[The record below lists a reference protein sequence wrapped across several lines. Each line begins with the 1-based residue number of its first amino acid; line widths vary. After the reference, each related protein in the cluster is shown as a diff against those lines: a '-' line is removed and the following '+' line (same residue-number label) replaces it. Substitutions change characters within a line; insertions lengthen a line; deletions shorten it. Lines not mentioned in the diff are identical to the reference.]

1 MDRFSPHTPSQNQRN
16 SMSAV
21 DMNQISPPSDCST
34 SRTTSRHEERL
45 QSRKSKGRPI
55 SARYQTSGPESL
67 PLPYTPPVPSFYP
80 PAVPLQPSFS
90 LPSPITP
97 TTTHNPHSVSNSS
110 DPKEYRPRFKKPAL
124 TEKQKVAR
132 ILDVAFDE
140 LNYGT
145 LGDLLYA
152 LVPPIP
158 VSSSHHFGK
167 RHKNRLKAFLQGR
180 CIVKPVTICE
190 NMADHRYG
198 SPTYKSTHVHE
209 RNLSFSNSPPLELR
223 YARPAITSW
232 ATRRVGD
239 RVHKEI
245 GLLTVSDKST
255 SDTSVKARL
264 AASAKERSKEKGVV
278 TISRDDMLKFRV
290 QDRVQVFKKRA
301 PLAWYLTERMAGPEE
316 KGRVI
321 VRKQRPHPMA
331 QFAAISSFVI
341 ARNKFANGYFAV
353 QAGVWHIA
361 CKSHIDVKRLYCR
374 MGGSVADVTART
386 ALRTLADDALAG
398 LRTEVETANRNGRVT
413 RRWVIDNTQRHSAVH
428 EGGMARESRL
438 ITGTAGTA
446 ILLDDVASN
455 AFDLADYTARVLKN
469 ERRTLTTLELYESID
484 WTHIHGIQALHALR
498 TLCHFT
504 PCLNP
509 MLKLISERFRSRED
523 GYAIHRMRDGRKT
536 AVQPLGTNSEKEM
549 ETSGMIQCLDD
560 FFKQSGAK
568 PEYASKLISWVSGD
582 GGSVMAMDRAKKYR
596 ALMYEP
602 SKPSTTDYNT
612 LHHLLPTMEIWHAQA
627 TCQNTIAENHY
638 GPAASSDPSALS
650 RSANAAK
657 FKRPTNFRDSSNYY
671 NLSRSMGTFWD
682 ALILDCWRIELG
694 LDSHREIIPHFER
707 LQKENKLPTFPDL
720 LEKAK
725 TLTSRYASLDAY
737 EQALSADA
745 NESAPE
751 THKFPSCTRSPSS
764 PSVTETSLASQP
776 TEDDSTNE
784 MEIEQDDLE
793 NSENIPNR
801 TPEEEGKK
809 AEIPKEEPGFTG
821 DRVLANLILFQ
832 LEYSW
837 WIEAA
842 YAVSEGDIGRAFE
855 VIKIWLFMF
864 AGSSNSNYRD
874 LLLEMWC
881 LFKYEAS
888 QELKDAIW
896 NNWLVNLTGELG
908 KWIPADLMQEHYNRW
923 LEDHVEKSGLSFDDP
938 FLRQTIS
945 PNVDFFLI
953 LKKEFELAFDLHKRS
968 HSHTSPHL
976 RDEFKALLQLYDD
989 EEVHSFIQGRSHGH
1003 IAINLFNR
1011 GFERFDGGVLD
1022 DLLSKHTL
1030 RVEVLE
1036 KIDAIRKRVQVGSLD
1051 SGNTTAQL
1059 QPQPQPPFT
1068 SESVVPQQ
1076 QSTSPPTFIPPS
1088 RSPSPSYTS
1097 VDSPDES
1104 IGEAT
1109 SSSGDELQDDEVV
1122 INEDSSRLNP
1132 GPETI
1137 PEIDIASGQLVS
1149 DWMDDEELEREFER
1163 SNAEEMEEESG
1174 TFTEDEEVEVSDGND
1189 SDDNE

>member
-353 QAGVWHIA
+353 QAGVMPLTWRI
-361 CKSHIDVKRLYCR
+361 IQLVFLR
-374 MGGSVADVTART
+374 MNVGLLPHLNSTRASTGLTFTASKLFMPYELSVTSLPASIQCSS
-386 ALRTLADDALAG
+386 L
-398 LRTEVETANRNGRVT
+398 
-413 RRWVIDNTQRHSAVH
+413 
-428 EGGMARESRL
+428 SR
-438 ITGTAGTA
+438 
-446 ILLDDVASN
+446 N
-455 AFDLADYTARVLKN
+455 AFAP
-469 ERRTLTTLELYESID
+469 ER
-484 WTHIHGIQALHALR
+484 
-498 TLCHFT
+498 
-504 PCLNP
+504 
-509 MLKLISERFRSRED
+509 M
-523 GYAIHRMRDGRKT
+523 
-536 AVQPLGTNSEKEM
+536 EKEM

-582 GGSVMAMDRAKKYR
+582 GGSVMAMDCAKKYR

-657 FKRPTNFRDSSNYY
+657 FKHPTNFRDSSNYY

-745 NESAPE
+745 NKSAPE
-751 THKFPSCTRSPSS
+751 TKFSSCTRSPSS

-801 TPEEEGKK
+801 TPKEESKK

-953 LKKEFELAFDLHKRS
+953 LTKEFELAFDLHKRS

-1036 KIDAIRKRVQVGSLD
+1036 KIDAIRKRIQVGSLD

-1149 DWMDDEELEREFER
+1149 DWMDDEELEQEFER